1 MAVLANRVGQAA
13 GRHGG
18 SVLERELFGSFDF
31 LVGFVLPLGF
41 QHALEVQARRHVCRR
56 TRNTKH
62 GAHVSQMMPQKHHH
76 CPPVPKKHSRL
87 SLHGPGCL
95 PRAHGGPA
103 TLGPSFSNLQ
113 LLERST
119 LLLSQPKYILAGER
133 DLCQESHVSPPLAG
147 TSCAHVLFCYLR
159 SDFQEAQLSQHI
171 KSREVQAGR
180 EEFSLNPPFQVSP
193 KANRALCEVNL
204 PDGASEP
211 PNEGCATPGHSGG
224 SG

>member
-1 MAVLANRVGQAA
+1 MHAAGTRRGPLTGCSEEGVHQLVAVLANRVGQAA

-87 SLHGPGCL
+87 SLHGPGL
-95 PRAHGGPA
+95 PSSGSRRTCNIRTQLFQPA
-103 TLGPSFSNLQ
+103 ALGEEHVIAAFTAQVHPGRGTRPLSG
-113 LLERST
+113 EPRVST
-119 LLLSQPKYILAGER
+119 TSRHLVCPRFVLLSQI
-133 DLCQESHVSPPLAG
+133 
-147 TSCAHVLFCYLR
+147 
-159 SDFQEAQLSQHI
+159 
-171 KSREVQAGR
+171 
-180 EEFSLNPPFQVSP
+180 
-193 KANRALCEVNL
+193 
-204 PDGASEP
+204 
-211 PNEGCATPGHSGG
+211 
-224 SG
+224 